1 MVRSASPRSDPDDHA
16 LVDSHGD
23 RYGNAFLL
31 EPAPDNQL
39 PEHGMRAVDAMRLIG
54 EELVLDG
61 IPMRNLA
68 TFVTTWM
75 EPEAQ
80 RIIAENLHRNFIDH
94 AEYPQTA
101 EIEQRCIRML
111 ADLFHAPGET
121 TGARTQGSSE
131 AIMLGAL
138 SLKWKWR
145 AAPRGGRQGHGPA
158 EPRVRR
164 RRARRVG
171 EVLPLLRRRA
181 ADHPAAARQVHDR
194 ARGRRAARRREHDR
208 RRRRAGHDVH
218 RATPTTSSASTTCWS
233 ACATRR
239 GLDVPLHVDGASGGF
254 VWPFLY
260 PDSEWDFRLEQVR
273 SINVSGHKYGL
284 VYPGIGWLVFR
295 EKSDLAEDLV
305 FYENYL
311 GKTDATFTLNFST
324 GSAMVLAQY
333 YNFVRFGH
341 DGYRYIME
349 TMQANARALAE
360 RIADIGEFELVGR
373 RRAPSSSRSSPSSSR
388 ATTTTTSS
396 TSPRSSP
403 PSAAGWCPPTRC
415 RRTPQHVTIMRALV
429 KLTLGHT
436 LASTLADDIAAG
448 VRDARQEGRPA
459 RARPPAREDGHGL
472 LSSDRDLRGGR
483 LLDRGVAAQPQPQH
497 REDERREDGGADER
511 GRRRRTHVP
520 GLAGERRDREHQR
533 QLRRREQRQ
542 RDPVAPVEHV
552 AVEQQRG
559 RPADDQEQPEEEEH
573 LRHAARRWRTARRR
587 RAASR

>member
-1 MVRSASPRSDPDDHA
+1 MTMPSSDHPTPKPA
-16 LVDSHGD
+16 LSDGGAQPLLIEQLD
-23 RYGNAFLL
+23 TLAQQYGNRFLL
-31 EPAPDNQL
+31 EPAPDHRL
-39 PEHGMRAVDAMRLIG
+39 PEHGMTAVDAMRLIG

-75 EPEAQ
+75 EPEAN
-80 RIIAENLHRNFIDH
+80 RVIAENLHRNFIDH

-145 AAPRGGRQGHGPA
+145 GRREKAGKDTARPNLIFGGDVHVVWEKFCRYFDV
-158 EPRVRR
+158 EPRIIPLQRDKYTIGPEDVEPHIDENTIGVAAVLGTTFTGHADDIIGINDLLVRLKN
-164 RRARRVG
+164 
-171 EVLPLLRRRA
+171 EK
-181 ADHPAAARQVHDR
+181 
-194 ARGRRAARRREHDR
+194 
-208 RRRRAGHDVH
+208 
-218 RATPTTSSASTTCWS
+218 
-233 ACATRR
+233 

-273 SINVSGHKYGL
+273 SINASGHKFGL

-295 EKSDLAEDLV
+295 EKSDLPEDLV

-341 DGYRYIME
+341 AGYRYIME
-349 TMQANARALAE
+349 TMMANTRALAE
-360 RIADIGEFELVGR
+360 RITEIGEFQLIGEGEEQLPLVAFQLSGEHNFDEFDVASQLAAER
-373 RRAPSSSRSSPSSSR
+373 GWMVPAY
-388 ATTTTTSS
+388 TL
-396 TSPRSSP
+396 P
-403 PSAAGWCPPTRC
+403 PNAN
-415 RRTPQHVTIMRALV
+415 HVTIMRALV

-436 LASTLADDIAAG
+436 LATTLAGDIAEACETLK
-448 VRDARQEGRPA
+448 QK
-459 RARPPAREDGHGL
+459 
-472 LSSDRDLRGGR
+472 GGMHE
-483 LLDRGVAAQPQPQH
+483 LDRRRVKTGV
-497 REDERREDGGADER
+497 GY
-511 GRRRRTHVP
+511 
-520 GLAGERRDREHQR
+520 
-533 QLRRREQRQ
+533 
-542 RDPVAPVEHV
+542 
-552 AVEQQRG
+552 
-559 RPADDQEQPEEEEH
+559 
-573 LRHAARRWRTARRR
+573 
-587 RAASR
+587 